1 MQWLGGRNDTSRDK
15 VGTDQ
20 DGRHPATPPTT
31 QNTAL
36 LEAVGGAVLLTVVSL
51 GAYHIYS
58 RRLRRYPTI
67 NHLPAQVYNSN
78 FDGGLLGKVTS
89 VGDGDNFRFYHTPG
103 GYLAGWGWLRR
114 VPTDKKD
121 LRNQT
126 IHVRIAGVDAPEL
139 AHFGK
144 PAQPY
149 GREALD
155 WLTRYVQG
163 QRVRVYV
170 RSRDRF
176 DRVVANPKI
185 RTWPAKWIRRDVGL
199 EQVRAGLATVF
210 REGGAEYGGMLPL
223 LEKAEDEAKKAK
235 RGMWARGKKLET
247 PAEYKR
253 RTRGGEEASST
264 STETN
269 TKTTPATRNASLTLS
284 WARWLLGK

>member
-1 MQWLGGRNDTSRDK
+1 M
-15 VGTDQ
+15 
-20 DGRHPATPPTT
+20 
-31 QNTAL
+31 
-36 LEAVGGAVLLTVVSL
+36 LTVASL

-78 FDGGLLGKVTS
+78 FDRGLLGQVTS

-155 WLTRYVQG
+155 WLTKYVQG

-253 RTRGGEEASST
+253 RTRGGEETAST

-269 TKTTPATRNASLTLS
+269 TKAATATRKASSTLS